1 MLRSRML
8 EALGKIRGADAA
20 LNAVAQVYVGFAAEN
35 PALYRLM
42 FGPAL
47 AEGNL
52 ARPASTQAA
61 GAEAKAVL
69 EGIILR
75 GARSGLFALAPEDQA
90 ELGMATLSCWLL
102 SMVWR
107 CSLSMLKRKPWC
119 RCA

>member
-1 MLRSRML
+1 MS
-8 EALGKIRGADAA
+8 AS
-20 LNAVAQVYVGFAAEN
+20 QPEN

-69 EGIILR
+69 ESIILR
-75 GARSGLFALAPEDQA
+75 GARSGLFAIEPDNQTPARDGDTFVLV
-90 ELGMATLSCWLL
+90 SCRW
-102 SMVWR
+102 SGD
-107 CSLSMLKRKPWC
+107 
-119 RCA
+119 AHH